1 MCCCVAAT
9 GNYQCT
15 GIQHALSTVYKKII
29 EYKKIFVELE
39 AIFLFNIRRYKKIE
53 YKKAVTPLVIIR
65 IVGYMHMI
73 QTFSLRGIVTPKEES
88 LF

>member
-9 GNYQCT
+9 DNWQCT
-15 GIQHALSTVYKKII
+15 GMQHALSTVYKKII

-53 YKKAVTPLVIIR
+53 YKKTVTSLQSVRVTSASAVADVVLVALYY
-65 IVGYMHMI
+65 V
-73 QTFSLRGIVTPKEES
+73 VV
-88 LF
+88 

>member
-9 GNYQCT
+9 GNWQCT
-15 GIQHALSTVYKKII
+15 GMQRALSTVYKKII

-53 YKKAVTPLVIIR
+53 YKKTVTALAKAR
-65 IVGYMHMI
+65 
-73 QTFSLRGIVTPKEES
+73 E
-88 LF
+88 